1 MGEERNMSEERL
13 VAALAALG
21 PEIAYP
27 PTPALVPAVTAR
39 LSAPQARRPVA
50 PGRARWTRRRMLVLV
65 AAGVLAALAIAA
77 AARLAIGAFEVREQP
92 ASTPSPSQSPV
103 EPGVLGEPVA
113 PEGTRPR
120 PRGFEP
126 ALPEGTAARRALR
139 GRQSVRR
146 PGAPVRVDAERD
158 LPPDPGSEWGM
169 VLMAFQGDAET
180 VIKYVERFE
189 DVEGTSVEGRSAYW
203 VDARTW
209 SRSRPR
215 PGSRRS
221 PCGGNV
227 LVWEGEDGISYRMET
242 ALGLVEALELA
253 SSATR

>member
-27 PTPALVPAVTAR
+27 TTPALVPAVTAR
-39 LSAPQARRPVA
+39 LSAPQTRRPVA

-65 AAGVLAALAIAA
+65 AVGVLAALAIAA

-103 EPGVLGEPVA
+103 QPGVLGEPVP
-113 PEGTRPR
+113 PEDAAEAA
-120 PRGFEP
+120 GFEP
-126 ALPEGTAARRALR
+126 ALPEG
-139 GRQSVRR
+139 
-146 PGAPVRVDAERD
+146 P
-158 LPPDPGSEWGM
+158 PPDEVYVVDSPFGDPGLLYVWMPSETYPQIPGSEWGM

-203 VDARTW
+203 VDVPHVVEIETEAGFETFAVR
-209 SRSRPR
+209 
-215 PGSRRS
+215 
-221 PCGGNV
+221 GNV

-242 ALGLVEALELA
+242 ALGLIEALELA